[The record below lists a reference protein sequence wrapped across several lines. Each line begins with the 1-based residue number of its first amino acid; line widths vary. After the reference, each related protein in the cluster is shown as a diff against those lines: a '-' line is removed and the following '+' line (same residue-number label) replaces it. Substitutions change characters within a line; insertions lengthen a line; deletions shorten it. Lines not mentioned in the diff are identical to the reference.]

1 MFEIAQQEL
10 ELTYALSPVAWIH
23 FACVYGGRF
32 FISYLVVRLTKYYD
46 SSGGK
51 NGVGYKKSATVD
63 LFKYITGIS
72 A

>member
-1 MFEIAQQEL
+1 MHYI
-10 ELTYALSPVAWIH
+10 SPAAWIH
-23 FACVYGGRF
+23 FACIYGGRF
-32 FISYLVVRLTKYYD
+32 FISYLVVRWTNLKYYD